1 MEENILGEKDIL
13 KRLIKADALFNMIHI
28 VTQKYDIL
36 PKDREHIGAYIEYQD
51 INELRDDFLS
61 ELVDTLVDWIYN
73 SEKFTELKKQAM
85 KKGKSEA
92 AATHEIGRKARQK
105 FRGNHTNDNLL
116 IQGQMGELLL
126 FQFIQHCMHAVPLL
140 RKMQIT
146 TSSEHERFG
155 ADAIHY
161 KIVNGKNI
169 IILGEAK
176 TYTSKY
182 RFDQAFED
190 ALNSILSTYANHRK
204 ELNLY
209 IHEDFLDKQ
218 MNLVAEEYLNN
229 TLKPVEI
236 ELVSIITYNEVTKL
250 KKDSEENIKKQIE
263 KVIENKYN
271 NFDNK
276 KIDISSNPILARI
289 TYVVFPIWDLKD
301 LAKRFQNMI

>member
-1 MEENILGEKDIL
+1 MEEMILEEKDIL
-13 KRLIKADALFNMIHI
+13 KRLIKADALFNMIHV
-28 VTQKYDIL
+28 VTQKYNIL

-73 SEKFTELKKQAM
+73 SEKFAELKKQAM

-92 AATHEIGRKARQK
+92 AATQEIGRKARQK

-126 FQFIQHCMHAVPLL
+126 FQFIQYCMHAVPLL

-236 ELVSIITYNEVTKL
+236 ELVSIITYNEVAKL
-250 KKDSEENIKKQIE
+250 KKDNEENIKKQIE
-263 KVIENKYN
+263 KVIENKYS

-301 LAKRFQNMI
+301 LAERFQNMI